1 MKRIATIAISMCTV
15 CMSAQNV
22 LQLREDNI
30 DEVIQ
35 AMPLDEKVRI
45 LVGTGMKGV
54 SVGMPV
60 IGATR
65 SLVPGAAGTTYPIE
79 RLGIPAIVFADG
91 PAGLRIDAQRD
102 FYSKTYYCTHFPIGT
117 SLASTWNVP
126 LVEQV
131 GKAIGEEVRDYGV
144 DVLLA
149 PGNNIQRNPL
159 CGRNFEY
166 YSEDPVLSGDMAA
179 AYIRGIQSNGVGTSI
194 KHFAVNSQETKRMG
208 NDARV
213 SQRALREIYLRGFE
227 RAISQSEPWTVMSS
241 YNRVNGTY
249 TSESH
254 DLLTKILRD
263 EWGYRGAV
271 VSDWFGG
278 KDRTANVNAGNDMI
292 QPGLPNDPDRIMAA
306 VKEGKITEE
315 TLDRNVRHIL
325 ELIAKTPRFRGY
337 QYSDEP
343 DLKAH
348 AQVTRE
354 AAVEGIVLL
363 KNDSVLPLAETV
375 KNVAV
380 FGVTSYD
387 IIPGGSGSGNVNR
400 AYTVSLIEGLRN
412 NDYQSDTALLE
423 QYSEYF
429 AQFKKEHAN
438 DKVDWWSAAA
448 RPGELLFSA
457 EELSAQAVRNDVAI
471 LTIGRMPGE
480 GNDRPASDFY
490 LSDAEKQLLTHV
502 ADAFHQAGK
511 AVVVLLN
518 IGGAIE
524 TDSWKDIPDAILL
537 PWQCGQEGGNSM
549 ADVLSG
555 RKYPSGKL
563 PMTFPI
569 DLMDHYSSRNMPMD
583 GATIQLGVGKADD
596 NENRPNIDYTNYD
609 EDIYVGYRYFDTF
622 HKDVSF
628 PFGYGLS
635 YTTFE
640 YGRPCVSADNQIITV
655 SVDVRNAGSRPGKD
669 VAQVYVTAPR
679 GSLEKPS
686 QELKAFAKTREL
698 QPGESETLTMTIPL
712 KDLTSFDERQSA
724 WVVDGGTY
732 TFRIGSSSR
741 DIRAAC
747 TAKIKGRKQKVHN
760 VLAPQMKLNIL
771 KQK

>member
-22 LQLREDNI
+22 PQLREDNI

-380 FGVTSYD
+380 FGMTSYD

-412 NDYQSDTALLE
+412 NGYQSDTALLE

-471 LTIGRMPGE
+471 LTIGRMSGE

-490 LSDAEKQLLTHV
+490 LSDAEKQLLTQV

>member
-22 LQLREDNI
+22 PQLREDNI

-60 IGATR
+60 IGTTR

-412 NDYQSDTALLE
+412 NGYQSDTALLE

-457 EELSAQAVRNDVAI
+457 EELSAQAVRNDMAI
-471 LTIGRMPGE
+471 LTIGRMSGE

-490 LSDAEKQLLTHV
+490 LSDAEKQLLTQV